1 MEDARILIVDD
12 QPDFRAMLT
21 VILQRSGFQVF
32 VAADGEEALR
42 LVSEIAPDLILMD
55 VSMPGM
61 DGIEA
66 AHRIRQLTSAPILFL
81 SALGGPET
89 VARGRAAR
97 RHWAPD
103 QALPDGGVD
112 PSDSGR
118 TERIRH
124 TGQAGERHLLRTLW
138 TNRAFSSWMMIR
150 RCFVSSGPC

>member
-61 DGIEA
+61 DGMEA

-89 VARGRAAR
+89 VARGRAA
-97 RHWAPD
+97 
-103 QALPDGGVD
+103 GGNGHLTK
-112 PSDSGR
+112 PFR
-118 TERIRH
+118 LTEL
-124 TGQAGERHLLRTLW
+124 LLRIQEELSASGI
-138 TNRAFSSWMMIR
+138 RARPVNGIF
-150 RCFVSSGPC
+150 

>member
-32 VAADGEEALR
+32 VAADGEEALH

-89 VARGRAAR
+89 VARGRAV
-97 RHWAPD
+97 
-103 QALPDGGVD
+103 GGTGHLTK
-112 PSDSGR
+112 PFRTAELILRIQKELSASG
-118 TERIRH
+118 IRA
-124 TGQAGERHLLRTLW
+124 TQING
-138 TNRAFSSWMMIR
+138 IR
-150 RCFVSSGPC
+150 

>member
-42 LVSEIAPDLILMD
+42 LVSEIAPDLILID

-61 DGIEA
+61 DGMEA

-89 VARGRAAR
+89 VARGRAA
-97 RHWAPD
+97 
-103 QALPDGGVD
+103 GGNGHLTK
-112 PSDSGR
+112 PFR
-118 TERIRH
+118 PTEL
-124 TGQAGERHLLRTLW
+124 LLRIQEEL
-138 TNRAFSSWMMIR
+138 NASGIRARPVNGIFY
-150 RCFVSSGPC
+150 

>member
-61 DGIEA
+61 GWN
-66 AHRIRQLTSAPILFL
+66 R
-81 SALGGPET
+81 GGPPHPPT
-89 VARGRAAR
+89 HLRSHSLSQRAGRA
-97 RHWAPD
+97 
-103 QALPDGGVD
+103 
-112 PSDSGR
+112 
-118 TERIRH
+118 
-124 TGQAGERHLLRTLW
+124 
-138 TNRAFSSWMMIR
+138 
-150 RCFVSSGPC
+150 